1 MHVVDGEFQIDD
13 GDEHLCKL
21 RSMPKYEIMTS
32 KADRADSMNPDRAAT
47 VTVSERSIGRYM
59 RLFTFPKNVYMGGLR
74 AELEDGLLRINVPK
88 THEALNKD

>member
-21 RSMPKYEIMTS
+21 RGMPKYEIMTS

-59 RLFTFPKNVYMGGLR
+59 RLFTFPKNVYRGRAASRTGGWAVENQC
-74 AELEDGLLRINVPK
+74 AEDARG
-88 THEALNKD
+88 T